1 MHTSRASEAHAS
13 RALWEWLKCRLLR
26 LYAAACYAVC
36 KQPFRRTHPSHQLMV
51 WESNFGISFLL
62 KSSFSPS
69 WGVEAFV
76 RTNFTCTA
84 FPSHLVVDP
93 LFCPRGCVWTPGFVG
108 GVVRGPLVAPTGT
121 GAGFRGGGAGRDL
134 TGRDTGA
141 RAGRRRDRLD
151 WALQELPY
159 QKVRILLA
167 RGLFVKFCRA
177 PVKAM

>member
-1 MHTSRASEAHAS
+1 M
-13 RALWEWLKCRLLR
+13 KCRLLR

-51 WESNFGISFLL
+51 WESNVGISFLL

-76 RTNFTCTA
+76 RTNFTCTT

-93 LFCPRGCVWTPGFVG
+93 LFCPRGCVWTPCFVDD
-108 GVVRGPLVAPTGT
+108 VVRGPLVAPTTTRAGLRIDTT
-121 GAGFRGGGAGRDL
+121 GQDL
-134 TGRDTGA
+134 TRQDTGA
-141 RAGRRRDRLD
+141 QTRRRQEQLDRT
-151 WALQELPY
+151 LQELPY
-159 QKVRILLA
+159 REIRILLG

>member
-84 FPSHLVVDP
+84 FPSHLVVEP
-93 LFCPRGCVWTPGFVG
+93 LFCPRGCVWTPCFVDD
-108 GVVRGPLVAPTGT
+108 VVRGPLDAPTT
-121 GAGFRGGGAGRDL
+121 
-134 TGRDTGA
+134 T
-141 RAGRRRDRLD
+141 RAGLRKDTTGKKFKQKRHGS
-151 WALQELPY
+151 ASQETAGPTG
-159 QKVRILLA
+159 QDIT
-167 RGLFVKFCRA
+167 RA
-177 PVKAM
+177 SVPES